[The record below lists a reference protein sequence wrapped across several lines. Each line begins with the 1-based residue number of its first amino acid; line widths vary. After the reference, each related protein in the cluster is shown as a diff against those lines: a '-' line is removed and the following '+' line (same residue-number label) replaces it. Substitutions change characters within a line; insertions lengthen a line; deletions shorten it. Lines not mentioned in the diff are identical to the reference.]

1 MKLTSV
7 LVLVAAATV
16 LAVGVGVFAG
26 PDTPTTAPA
35 GSRVLATVGDVTIT
49 ADRRDALLKGYDLS
63 QVGDKEKAKA
73 QQAALDGAIVRAL
86 AHKYF
91 AIHKMTCSEAEM
103 ASFKKELAD
112 AAAKNN
118 VSVDEFM
125 AAQHMTAED
134 LPDQAAFAKFA
145 KTAFTKDK
153 IEAFVKAN
161 PDYFNGT
168 TVRASH
174 ILVSCGMCASS
185 ADQAKAKAKIDGIAA
200 DIKAGKITFE
210 DAAKKYSDC
219 PSKEKGGDL
228 GDFTFEKMDPPFA
241 KASFAMKVGE
251 TSPII
256 RSSFG
261 FHLIKL
267 TGREQGKDAPGQ
279 GAESIVFHVLDS
291 QIKMGFV
298 EMGLKDCP
306 IVIKEAPAAP
316 KDETKAN

>member
-1 MKLTSV
+1 M
-7 LVLVAAATV
+7 VA
-16 LAVGVGVFAG
+16 F
-26 PDTPTTAPA
+26 
-35 GSRVLATVGDVTIT
+35 
-49 ADRRDALLKGYDLS
+49 
-63 QVGDKEKAKA
+63 
-73 QQAALDGAIVRAL
+73 
-86 AHKYF
+86 H
-91 AIHKMTCSEAEM
+91 
-103 ASFKKELAD
+103 
-112 AAAKNN
+112 
-118 VSVDEFM
+118 
-125 AAQHMTAED
+125 
-134 LPDQAAFAKFA
+134 
-145 KTAFTKDK
+145 
-153 IEAFVKAN
+153 
-161 PDYFNGT
+161 
-168 TVRASH
+168 
-174 ILVSCGMCASS
+174 

-306 IVIKEAPAAP
+306 IVIKEAPAARRGR
-316 KDETKAN
+316 DESQLISDFGLQSRSGNCALCF